1 MRNALAPCKIF
12 LLVSLVLA
20 LLIPASALGASPTTG
35 VPPRYTWHTFYG
47 GGEEDYNI
55 SIAVDRDGNT
65 YLTGRSQAAWLGPA
79 GQQPLHPF
87 APLPDPLPSP
97 PPTDLFVLKL
107 DRDGAYLWHT
117 FYGSSDNDRGMSL
130 ALDAQDNITIGGY
143 SAAAWQGDGSA
154 NPIHPFS
161 ASTGTTHN
169 DLLVLKLDKHG
180 AYQWHT
186 FYGSAA
192 NNSDDRGYRH
202 RRHARRR
209 LVPDRLFQRLLAGR
223 WQ

>member
-12 LLVSLVLA
+12 LLVSLALA
-20 LLIPASALGASPTTG
+20 LLIPASVLGASPTTG

-55 SIAVDRDGNT
+55 SIAVDRDGNS
-65 YLTGRSQAAWLGPA
+65 YLTGRSQASWLGPA

-117 FYGSSDNDRGMSL
+117 FYGSSDNDRGLSL
-130 ALDAQDNITIGGY
+130 ALDAQNNITITGY
-143 SAAAWQGDGSA
+143 SAAAWQGDGNA

-169 DLLVLKLDKHG
+169 DIFMLKLR
-180 AYQWHT
+180 Q
-186 FYGSAA
+186 
-192 NNSDDRGYRH
+192 
-202 RRHARRR
+202 ARR
-209 LVPDRLFQRLLAGR
+209 LPVAYLLWLR
-223 WQ
+223 C